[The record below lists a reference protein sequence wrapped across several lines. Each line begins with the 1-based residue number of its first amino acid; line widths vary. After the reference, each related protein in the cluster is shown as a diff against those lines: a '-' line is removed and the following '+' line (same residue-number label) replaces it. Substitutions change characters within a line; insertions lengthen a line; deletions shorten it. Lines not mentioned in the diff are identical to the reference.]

1 MSSPIRVVLVEDNDI
16 FRQGLEMVL
25 ALRSDIE
32 VAASIDDGEDA
43 AAIASRL
50 QPDVVLMDYRLPGID
65 GVQATAAVKAASPE
79 TAVICLTAEANERE
93 RSALYDAG
101 AVACVTKDEDLDQI
115 VAVIQRAAGYPTPN

>member
-1 MSSPIRVVLVEDNDI
+1 MNSPIRVVLVEDNDI

-32 VAASIDDGEDA
+32 VAASVDDGEDA

>member
-1 MSSPIRVVLVEDNDI
+1 MNSPIRVVLVEDNDI

-32 VAASIDDGEDA
+32 VAASVDDGQDA
-43 AAIASRL
+43 AAVARRI

-65 GVQATAAVKAASPE
+65 GVQATAAVKAASPA

-93 RSALYDAG
+93 RSALQEAG
-101 AVACVTKDEDLDQI
+101 AVACVTKDQDLDEI
-115 VAVIQRAAGYPTPN
+115 VAVIQHAAGYATPN

>member
-1 MSSPIRVVLVEDNDI
+1 MNSPIRVVLVEDNDI

-32 VAASIDDGEDA
+32 VAASVDDGEDA

-65 GVQATAAVKAASPE
+65 GVQATAAVKAASPA

-93 RSALYDAG
+93 RSALYEAG

-115 VAVIQRAAGYPTPN
+115 VAVIQRAAGYATPN

>member
-1 MSSPIRVVLVEDNDI
+1 VNSPIRVVLVEDNDI

-32 VAASIDDGEDA
+32 VAASVDDGEDA
-43 AAIASRL
+43 AAIARRI

-65 GVQATAAVKAASPE
+65 GIQATAAVKAASPA

-93 RSALYDAG
+93 RSALYEAG
-101 AVACVTKDEDLDQI
+101 AVACVTKDEDLDEI
-115 VAVIQRAAGYPTPN
+115 VAVIQRAAGYATPN